1 MLLLK
6 ARIRCETFLSE
17 YFMKHR
23 NMNSR
28 NAFTLVCE
36 FHCVCFSSIKK
47 MYLQRKYVS
56 ENLVALILMHNI
68 SYFRNKNKKNKKT
81 KTYLN
86 ETRNENRNDKT
97 ARMNIFSDFL
107 ITDKF
112 EHYPRMNATLYN
124 WSYTDFYILITNT
137 SFIAYTCVIKQ
148 HALLLHHVLI
158 FTIYDST
165 RFSFLQIS
173 PSLLRN

>member
-1 MLLLK
+1 
-6 ARIRCETFLSE
+6 
-17 YFMKHR
+17 
-23 NMNSR
+23 
-28 NAFTLVCE
+28 
-36 FHCVCFSSIKK
+36 

-124 WSYTDFYILITNT
+124 
-137 SFIAYTCVIKQ
+137 
-148 HALLLHHVLI
+148 
-158 FTIYDST
+158 
-165 RFSFLQIS
+165 
-173 PSLLRN
+173 

>member
-1 MLLLK
+1 MIHQIKRRNRWLLFMLLLK

-17 YFMKHR
+17 HFMKHR

-47 MYLQRKYVS
+47 MYLQRKYCQWK
-56 ENLVALILMHNI
+56 LALILMHNV

-81 KTYLN
+81 KTHLN

-97 ARMNIFSDFL
+97 ARINIFSDFL

-112 EHYPRMNATLYN
+112 QHYLRMNATL
-124 WSYTDFYILITNT
+124 
-137 SFIAYTCVIKQ
+137 
-148 HALLLHHVLI
+148 
-158 FTIYDST
+158 
-165 RFSFLQIS
+165 
-173 PSLLRN
+173 